1 MRGFVGV
8 LQDAMRGTNLVPPL
22 GVGGNAQGPSPP
34 STAVHSMV
42 SPSNRHQTT
51 SQANGST
58 RSAVHVPNH
67 WIAQPGKPWLKSMH
81 VWSPWHHFFLI
92 IGEREKLFFSK
103 LFYGQQQPLVLADCF
118 DPLAV

>member
-8 LQDAMRGTNLVPPL
+8 LQDAMRGTNLVSPL

-51 SQANGST
+51 SQTNGSA

-67 WIAQPGKPWLKSMH
+67 WIAQPGKARLKINACVVSLA
-81 VWSPWHHFFLI
+81 P
-92 IGEREKLFFSK
+92 LF
-103 LFYGQQQPLVLADCF
+103 
-118 DPLAV
+118 